1 MAHHAT
7 KIFKIS
13 IKMDPSLRK
22 THRRIWIVLAV
33 LLPILFI
40 AAIMVI
46 PDEVEQEVLYQDAD
60 PAEIQLKGPEDSSQ
74 KDTK

>member
-1 MAHHAT
+1 MAHHAP

-22 THRRIWIVLAV
+22 THRRIWIVLAI

-40 AAIMVI
+40 TAMMAI
-46 PDEVEQEVLYQDAD
+46 PDEVEQEVLYQDVD
-60 PAEIQLKGPEDSSQ
+60 PNEIQLKKSEGSSQ
-74 KDTK
+74 KDTQ